1 MRIDVHAHYFHPEYI
16 QCVTRLGG
24 DAIVAHT
31 ARAPGRD
38 MTVDDIVA
46 LQDEAGVDL
55 QVLSPS
61 ASQPNLPKEA
71 DAVEAARL
79 LNDIYADVVRRY
91 PTRFA
96 AFGSVPL
103 PHVDAA
109 IAEATRCLDTLGMP
123 GINTGCSVALRPL
136 DDPEFEPFWAE
147 LDRRGAVLFLHPM
160 GVGGPCMDQFN
171 LPFLVGAPFEDTVAA
186 VRLVL
191 GGVTTRYPNI
201 RVIVP
206 HLGGTIPFLLARID
220 SGRGGPPR
228 PRGVEIE
235 GSIGD
240 HLRRFW
246 YDTVNHSPDALRC
259 SLAAFGVD
267 HLLLGS
273 DFPYATGEY
282 YKHCVTYIEEVG
294 LSSAEVDAIMGGNA
308 QKLLGLGQPEAV
320 GGGR

>member
-1 MRIDVHAHYFHPEYI
+1 
-16 QCVTRLGG
+16 
-24 DAIVAHT
+24 
-31 ARAPGRD
+31 
-38 MTVDDIVA
+38 
-46 LQDEAGVDL
+46 
-55 QVLSPS
+55 
-61 ASQPNLPKEA
+61 
-71 DAVEAARL
+71 
-79 LNDIYADVVRRY
+79 
-91 PTRFA
+91 
-96 AFGSVPL
+96 VPL

-123 GINTGCSVALRPL
+123 GINTGCSVAGRPL

-160 GVGGPCMDQFN
+160 GIGGPCMDKFN

-191 GGVTTRYPNI
+191 GGVTTRYPNM

-206 HLGGTIPFLLARID
+206 HLGGTLPFLLARIE

-228 PRGVEIE
+228 PRDAEVEGVIT
-235 GSIGD
+235 D

-246 YDTVNHSPDALRC
+246 YDTVNHSPAALRC
-259 SLAAFGVD
+259 SLAAFGAD

-282 YKHCVTYIEEVG
+282 YKHCVTYIEDVG
-294 LSSAEVDAIMGGNA
+294 LSPAEVEAIMGGNA
-308 QKLLGLGQPEAV
+308 QKLLGLGQAV